1 MQTLTVFFAI
11 VLSKRYTNPSSE
23 MIEVL
28 AGLDAVDAVFT
39 DLVAAF
45 DNAMKDGRTLAL
57 RQKAAR
63 VAIAVVAGGYQTA
76 LVSYFIH
83 RDFFPALMKL
93 VHQLESPLQ
102 AAEPL
107 LLTGLLANYNKFEV
121 HNQYRVRFADFVND
135 ETMRKVIDSV
145 AWNCTLLRERYIII
159 QDDTSAAWSMA
170 GTLSYVGLGALA
182 GAKPA
187 PPVLPE
193 DKQKEMFAEQSVAQ
207 PTAPVSSY

>member
-1 MQTLTVFFAI
+1 V
-11 VLSKRYTNPSSE
+11 
-23 MIEVL
+23 
-28 AGLDAVDAVFT
+28 AVF
-39 DLVAAF
+39 DHAI
-45 DNAMKDGRTLAL
+45 KDGRTVPI
-57 RQKAAR
+57 RQKATRA
-63 VAIAVVAGGYQTA
+63 AIAVVAGGYQTA

-121 HNQYRVRFADFVND
+121 HNQYRVRFSDFIND
-135 ETMRKVIDSV
+135 ETMISVVESV

-159 QDDTSAAWSMA
+159 QDDSPAVWSMA
-170 GTLSYVGLGALA
+170 GTLSYVGLGTLA

-187 PPVLPE
+187 PPVLSE
-193 DKQKEMFAEQSVAQ
+193 DKQKELFAEQ
-207 PTAPVSSY
+207 